1 MTQNFTVVE
10 TQTEKKGAYV
20 TVKDTVADVRAIL
33 DGKVDSLV
41 PEDLLFI
48 GTLKD
53 IDEKLA
59 AKEKEK
65 AAGAVKNQLPE
76 NGNEATGAPPQATP
90 QPVTSQ
96 PAAPLTPPTQPN

>member
-1 MTQNFTVVE
+1 MLKNFMTQNFTVVE

-20 TVKDTVADVRAIL
+20 SVKDTVQDVRAIL

-53 IDEKLA
+53 LDEKLA

-65 AAGAVKNQLPE
+65 AASAVSMQIQETPVEGATTTSPV
-76 NGNEATGAPPQATP
+76 AP
-90 QPVTSQ
+90 QPVT
-96 PAAPLTPPTQPN
+96 PPNQVSN